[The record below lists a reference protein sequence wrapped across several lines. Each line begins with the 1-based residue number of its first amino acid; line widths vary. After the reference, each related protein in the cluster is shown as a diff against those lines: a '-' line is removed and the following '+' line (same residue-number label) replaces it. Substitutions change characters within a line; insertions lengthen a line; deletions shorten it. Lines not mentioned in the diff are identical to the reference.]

1 MEYLTQYLHFPHTW
15 GENERERNY
24 QCSVRTLVISLPRGV
39 PWERM
44 PDGNR
49 SSRNT
54 RPEIG
59 SKPEWDP
66 VNPANPQSTRIIVP
80 SRPLGTFSSCFS
92 TSLISKKNYFQ
103 FLIDPKTLALSTLHS
118 RAHSPDIYSHYCLFP
133 IQICT
138 LLQIQTA
145 TQFLTYWKWKILECR
160 PPQGLVSPLGIKPQL

>member
-66 VNPANPQSTRIIVP
+66 VNPFVGWVGGI
-80 SRPLGTFSSCFS
+80 LKCF
-92 TSLISKKNYFQ
+92 
-103 FLIDPKTLALSTLHS
+103 LS
-118 RAHSPDIYSHYCLFP
+118 
-133 IQICT
+133 
-138 LLQIQTA
+138 
-145 TQFLTYWKWKILECR
+145 
-160 PPQGLVSPLGIKPQL
+160 